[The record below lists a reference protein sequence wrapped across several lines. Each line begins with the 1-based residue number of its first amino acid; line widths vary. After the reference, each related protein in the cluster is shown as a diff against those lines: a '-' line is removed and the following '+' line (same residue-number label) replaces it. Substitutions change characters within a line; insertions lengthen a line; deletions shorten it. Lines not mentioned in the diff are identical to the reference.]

1 MNSLQFLE
9 IGDSCFINVVTF
21 ELNGLN
27 RLEKVIIGEN
37 SFTQIDTSDYM
48 NDYENAQK
56 NADNEYRS
64 FHIVNCFSLVSI
76 KIGNFSF
83 FDYAG
88 QFELRNLP
96 ELRIIDIGGWGA
108 SSLNFYR
115 SSFIVRGIP

>member
-1 MNSLQFLE
+1 MQFLE

-27 RLEKVIIGEN
+27 RLEKVIIGKD
-37 SFTQIDTSDYM
+37 SFTLIDTSDYD
-48 NDYENAQK
+48 NDNSSLS

-76 KIGNFSF
+76 KIGQFSF
-83 FDYAG
+83 CDYAG

-96 ELRIIDIGGWGA
+96 NLRIIDIGSWRV
-108 SSLNFYR
+108 SSYNFYR
-115 SSFIVRGIP
+115 SSFIVRGIH

>member
-1 MNSLQFLE
+1 MQFLE

-27 RLEKVIIGEN
+27 RPEKVIIGKN

-76 KIGNFSF
+76 SIDQFSF
-83 FDYAG
+83 CDYAG
-88 QFELRNLP
+88 QFELRNLSN
-96 ELRIIDIGGWGA
+96 LRKVDIGRGRA
-108 SSLNFYR
+108 PSFNFCC
-115 SSFIVRGIP
+115 SSFIVRSIQ